1 MIRKATVLDLPA
13 VKEIYN
19 YAVLNTTA
27 TYDINSKDDKYFV
40 DMLNEHTGKY
50 LLSVYEENGNVI
62 GYVALSHYSKRD
74 AYDITAELS
83 VYVKNDCQNRH
94 IGTQL
99 IEYALQE
106 AQKNNRFLTVV
117 SLITSENEHSIYL
130 HKQFGFEFGG
140 RIKNAGF
147 KFDRLLGVDIYYK
160 NFQ

>member
-1 MIRKATVLDLPA
+1 MIRKATEHDLSA
-13 VKEIYN
+13 IKDIYN

-27 TYDINSKDDKYFV
+27 TYDINPRDDKYFAN
-40 DMLNEHTGKY
+40 MLSEHTGKY
-50 LLSVYEENGNVI
+50 LLAVYEDNGDII
-62 GYVALSHYSKRD
+62 GYVALSQFSRRD

-83 VYVKNDCQNRH
+83 VYVKADCQNKH

-130 HKQFGFEFGG
+130 HKKFGFEFGG

-147 KFDRLLGVDIYYK
+147 KFNRMLGVDIYYK
-160 NFQ
+160 NL

>member
-1 MIRKATVLDLPA
+1 MIRKATEHDLSA
-13 VKEIYN
+13 IKDIYN
-19 YAVLNTTA
+19 YAVLNTTT
-27 TYDINSKDDKYFV
+27 TYDINPRDDKYFAN
-40 DMLNEHTGKY
+40 MLSEHTGKY
-50 LLSVYEENGNVI
+50 LLAVYEDNGDII
-62 GYVALSHYSKRD
+62 GYVALSQFSRRD
-74 AYDITAELS
+74 AYNITAELS
-83 VYVKNDCQNRH
+83 VYVKADCQNKH

-147 KFDRLLGVDIYYK
+147 KFNRMLGVDIYYK
-160 NFQ
+160 NL

>member
-1 MIRKATVLDLPA
+1 MIRKATEHDLSA
-13 VKEIYN
+13 IKNIYN

-27 TYDINSKDDKYFV
+27 TYDINPRDDKYFA
-40 DMLNEHTGKY
+40 DMLSEHTGKY
-50 LLSVYEENGNVI
+50 LLAVYEDNGDII
-62 GYVALSHYSKRD
+62 GYVALSQFSRRD

-83 VYVKNDCQNRH
+83 VYVKADCQNKH

-99 IEYALQE
+99 MEYALQE

-147 KFDRLLGVDIYYK
+147 KFDRFLGVDIYYK
-160 NFQ
+160 NL

>member
-1 MIRKATVLDLPA
+1 MIRKATEHDLSA
-13 VKEIYN
+13 IKNIYN

-27 TYDINSKDDKYFV
+27 TYDINPRDDKYFA
-40 DMLNEHTGKY
+40 DMLSEHTGKY
-50 LLSVYEENGNVI
+50 LLAVYEDNGDII
-62 GYVALSHYSKRD
+62 GYVALSQFSRRD

-83 VYVKNDCQNRH
+83 VYVKADCQNRH

-140 RIKNAGF
+140 KIKNAGF
-147 KFDRLLGVDIYYK
+147 KFNRMLGVDIYYK
-160 NFQ
+160 NL